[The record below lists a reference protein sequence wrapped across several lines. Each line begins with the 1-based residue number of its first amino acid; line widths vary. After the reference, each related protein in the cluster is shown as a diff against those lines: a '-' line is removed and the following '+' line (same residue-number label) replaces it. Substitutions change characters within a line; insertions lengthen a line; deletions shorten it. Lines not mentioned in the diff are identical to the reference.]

1 VSSSPDPRRRARPSG
16 RTGRGIGAL
25 RARLRR
31 DESGVALVEFAL
43 VLPVVA
49 LLMGAAFTG
58 WNGMQMSVRL
68 TSAARAGAIQAA
80 ADLGADQNGVA
91 SAAISGAQQQAAW
104 DDATQAV
111 NNEEGTTG
119 VYQDTDPNGGNYV
132 AMTLQSQAVPGS
144 GGTISVNVVKVT
156 ISDTAVTLVPIVGNL
171 PVTATATARYS

>member
-1 VSSSPDPRRRARPSG
+1 M
-16 RTGRGIGAL
+16 
-25 RARLRR
+25 
-31 DESGVALVEFAL
+31 ALVEFAL

-58 WNGMQMSVRL
+58 WNGMQLSVRL

-91 SAAISGAQQQAAW
+91 DALITGAQQQSAW

-119 VYQDTDPNGGNYV
+119 VYQDTDPGGADYV
-132 AMTLQSQAVPGS
+132 AMALESQAVPGS
-144 GGTISVNVVKVT
+144 GGTITLNVVKIT
-156 ISDTAVTLVPIVGNL
+156 ISDTAVTLVPVVGNL
-171 PVTATATARYS
+171 AVNTTATARYS